1 MKRELDMHPQS
12 LLSKPS
18 FSYMM
23 ALLTSQKLMDF
34 TMKTKIKA
42 ISEDNELH
50 YEDHNKSF
58 RCLIAY
64 FTSDTHNLHYNYLII
79 YLQEEHFHTIYINSR
94 DNNTWSLISQMLFSC
109 ALHWW
114 TPHGVMML
122 WGWLVLLLLHFSAHS
137 CTPWIRICI
146 PCCIPI
152 L

>member
-1 MKRELDMHPQS
+1 MKRELDMHPQG

-23 ALLTSQKLMDF
+23 ALLTSQLIMDS
-34 TMKTKIKA
+34 TMKTIIKA

-64 FTSDTHNLHYNYLII
+64 FTSDTHNLHYTYLII
-79 YLQEEHFHTIYINSR
+79 YLQEEHFHTIYINSQ
-94 DNNTWSLISQMLFSC
+94 DNTWSLISQMLFSC
-109 ALHWW
+109 TLHWW

-122 WGWLVLLLLHFSAHS
+122 
-137 CTPWIRICI
+137 
-146 PCCIPI
+146 
-152 L
+152 